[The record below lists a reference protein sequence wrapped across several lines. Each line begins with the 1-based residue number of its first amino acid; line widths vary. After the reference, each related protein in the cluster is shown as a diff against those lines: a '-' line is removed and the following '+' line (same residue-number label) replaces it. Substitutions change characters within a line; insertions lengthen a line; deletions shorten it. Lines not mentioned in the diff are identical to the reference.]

1 MAAGTSRSGDSGGSR
16 TSRRGLARPG
26 REAIARRLRDAFRD
40 PAVGWGVLT
49 ALAFI
54 LFTTVAGVWAQQRPL
69 VAAGRVMDHTRAVR
83 LTFRMEDAVK
93 TEEDRERARRNTPRI
108 LEADVARI
116 DELADSILALPR
128 TLAGVTSIS
137 EVAPEIVS
145 AFELDQPRLD
155 LMLTRV
161 VEGEAD
167 ADWAQTSASFASALR
182 NTPILDRE
190 SWQRFTQQ
198 SSSSDVVLR
207 VEGASE
213 QRVASLRVVNMSTPD
228 ELRKAGD
235 AMASR
240 AGFDGV
246 FRPLIASRT
255 AALMGPTFRDN
266 DQATRA
272 AQMEAAAIVPPAMRE
287 IPEGEILYTRGAE
300 LTQAGSE
307 LLRAELAAFRQQ
319 APGWRVTPERLSLAA
334 TIAGVTVGLAG
345 YIAFFCPRIRRNPT
359 RAAAMALLGVGV
371 VWVSAS
377 IAVFDPRLTLFAMVA
392 PAVLGAMIIVV
403 AYDQRTGLALGAGL
417 VLIVGL
423 IIDQPLARIVLA
435 MVGVGVAVWQL
446 REIRERHTLIR
457 AGIMLA
463 ICLGGGALAIA
474 FVVLPVSL
482 DSVQQSLI
490 DAGFL
495 ALGGLMAAG
504 IVLFIL
510 PLLERAFDITTGLT
524 LIELRDPKHPLLREL
539 QQRAPGTYNHSLN
552 VASIAEAAADAVGA
566 DALLTYVGCLYH
578 DVGKMTKPE
587 YFVENQ
593 AGGPNKHDRLSPAM
607 SLLVI
612 VGHVKDGLEMA
623 KEHNLP
629 RAIEH
634 FIEAHH
640 GTTLVEYFFRRAV
653 EQAKDG
659 SESVPEELSYRY
671 PGPKPR
677 SREVAISM
685 LSDAVESATRTLHE
699 PTPSRIDALVR
710 TLANKRLMDGQFDE
724 CDLTLRQLQ
733 IIVESI
739 SKTVSAIYHGRIAY
753 PGGSPAKRKTVAPG
767 VLSESQPTTSTPAAP
782 AAAITTPTPEVRS
795 A

>member
-1 MAAGTSRSGDSGGSR
+1 MATGTSRSNDGGGSR
-16 TSRRGLARPG
+16 KSRRGVARPG
-26 REAIARRLRDAFRD
+26 REAVLRRLRLALRD
-40 PAVGWGVLT
+40 PSVGWGVLT
-49 ALAFI
+49 AALFI
-54 LFTTVAGVWAQQRPL
+54 LIATIAGVWAQQRPL
-69 VAAGRVMDHTRAVR
+69 VSPGRVMDHTRAVR
-83 LTFRMEDAVK
+83 LTFKMEDAVK
-93 TEEDRERARRNTPRI
+93 TDEDREQARRNTPRI
-108 LEADVARI
+108 FEADLARI
-116 DELADSILALPR
+116 DELADSIANLPR
-128 TLAGVTSIS
+128 SLAGVSSIE
-137 EVAPEIVS
+137 EVAPELR
-145 AFELDQPRLD
+145 ARFGLDQSLLD
-155 LMLTRV
+155 AMLTRV
-161 VEGEAD
+161 VDGEPD
-167 ADWAQTSASFASALR
+167 AEWASASLALR
-182 NTPILDRE
+182 DILRGVPLVDRE
-190 SWQRFTQQ
+190 TWQRFTQQ
-198 SSSSDVVLR
+198 NSSSDIILR
-207 VEGASE
+207 GGTAPE
-213 QRVASLRVVNMSTPD
+213 QRVSSLRVVNMSVIED
-228 ELRKAGD
+228 LRRSAD
-235 AMASR
+235 AMSMR
-240 AGFDGV
+240 AGFSGG
-246 FRPLIASRT
+246 FRPVVIARI
-255 AALMGPTFRDN
+255 AALDGPTVRD
-266 DQATRA
+266 DEPATRA
-272 AQMEAAAIVPPAMRE
+272 AQMEAASLVARALRE
-287 IPEGEILYTRGAE
+287 VPEGEILYRRGE
-300 LTQAGSE
+300 VLTPPAAQ
-307 LLRAELAAFRQQ
+307 LLRAETEAFRRE
-319 APGWRVTPERLSLAA
+319 APAWRVTPERLSLAA
-334 TIAGVTVGLAG
+334 TIGGVAVGLAG

-359 RAAAMALLGVGV
+359 RAAAIAALGLGV
-371 VWVSAS
+371 VWISVLV
-377 IAVFDPRLTLFAMVA
+377 AVFDPRLTLFAVVV
-392 PAVLGAMIIVV
+392 PAVLGSMIIVV

-423 IIDQPLARIVLA
+423 VIDQPLARIVLA

-482 DSVQQSLI
+482 DSVQQSLV

-524 LIELRDPKHPLLREL
+524 LIELRDPKHALLREL

-653 EQAKDG
+653 EQAKGDG

-677 SREVAISM
+677 SREVAIAM

-724 CDLTLRQLQ
+724 CDLTLKQLQ
-733 IIVESI
+733 IIVESV

-767 VLSESQPTTSTPAAP
+767 VPSESQPTTSTPATAP
-782 AAAITTPTPEVRS
+782 APEVR
-795 A
+795 AARGA